1 MIHNP
6 KTLDEDDLIQAFLA
20 EAQEI
25 FDTMS
30 DSATTSALRCDT
42 LNSMGMHKQSRKL
55 FAGATEYF
63 RKALNIRVAKL
74 ASDAAGLAQAY
85 VSLGNNLVIAQE
97 PAEKQLERCQEAL
110 PLLEK
115 ALHHYQ
121 AAFQSP

>member
-1 MIHNP
+1 MRPIANP
-6 KTLDEDDLIQAFLA
+6 SPSPLPQPWPEKLALSPALVLTL
-20 EAQEI
+20 
-25 FDTMS
+25 
-30 DSATTSALRCDT
+30 T
-42 LNSMGMHKQSRKL
+42 LTLTLTPNP
-55 FAGATEYF
+55 YPYPY

-97 PAEKQLERCQEAL
+97 PAEKQLERCQEGL
-110 PLLEK
+110 TLLEK